1 MARTLLANLDYVLTV
16 DPRDTVLE
24 DAAIVVE
31 DDRIAA
37 IGPSAAIEQQFRGV
51 PFERVVDG
59 RRALA
64 MPGFVDAHLHLSE
77 ELSGSLLPD
86 NLSTRAWVFNWAKP
100 YYAAVNEED
109 EYVSALWA
117 GIEMIKTGTTCFLDM
132 GAQNDPRSFALAVE
146 RLGLR
151 GITGRHAADRK
162 PAEIPP
168 YWTEAMVRH
177 HFFDSA
183 DEALRVLRE
192 DVERWNGHAGGRL
205 RCWVN
210 IEGKEPCSPEL
221 HAGARR
227 LAEQLGVGTTYHTA
241 SSIEEARVTEK
252 NYGVWPVTRLHQ
264 IGALGPN
271 LVLAHCTAVRDEEV
285 ALLAASGTKVAFCP
299 GTALKIAKG
308 ATAIG
313 KYPEMLDA
321 GVTVALGCDGASAAG
336 SLDMLKQMYLVAGL
350 FKDARLNAN
359 LVPAVKAIRLATID
373 GARALLWDDEIGSLE
388 VGKKADLILFDLD
401 QVEWV
406 PLHDPIQG
414 LVYGAS
420 SASTKL
426 TMVDGRVLME
436 DRRVLTVDEPV
447 VREEVRRRAKEIVA
461 RAGLR
466 REAIPSTTTLYD

>member
-1 MARTLLANLDYVLTV
+1 MARTLIANLDYVLTV
-16 DPRDTVLE
+16 DPRDTVLA

-37 IGPSAAIEQQFRGV
+37 IGPSAAVEQQFRGV
-51 PFERVVDG
+51 AFERVIDG

-86 NLSTRAWVFNWAKP
+86 DLSTRAWVFNWAKP

-132 GAQNDPRSFALAVE
+132 GAQNDPRSFARAVE

-162 PAEIPP
+162 PAQIPP
-168 YWTEAMVRH
+168 YWTEEMVRH

-183 DEALRVLRE
+183 DEALRVLRQ
-192 DVERWNGHAGGRL
+192 DVERWNGHAEGRL

-241 SSIEEARVTEK
+241 SSIEEARVSEK
-252 NYGVWPVTRLHQ
+252 NHGVWPVTRLHQ

-359 LVPAVKAIRLATID
+359 LVPAVKAIRLATIE

-420 SASTKL
+420 AASIKL
-426 TMVDGRVLME
+426 TLVDGRVLME
-436 DRRVLTVDEPV
+436 DRRVLTVDEPAL
-447 VREEVRRRAKEIVA
+447 RDEVRRRAKEIVA
-461 RAGLR
+461 RAGLS